1 MKNYK
6 RFTLI
11 EMLIVVLIIAILAAI
26 ALPQYRKATERSIM
40 AEAVTLVNQITQ
52 ANQRYYMATG
62 AYAAVGDLDALDIR
76 IDGSV
81 LSDKRVQTKNFI
93 YSPGGAGSTVYL
105 AVANR
110 GPYVGSSYWLYTRP
124 DAPTKIRC
132 AVYASGH
139 STAAQKEI
147 CEELDA
153 KGTL

>member
-6 RFTLI
+6 GFTLI

-26 ALPQYRKATERSIM
+26 ALPQYRKATERSILT
-40 AEAVTLVNQITQ
+40 EAVTIVNQIAQ
-52 ANQRYYMATG
+52 ANQRYYLATG
-62 AYAAVGDLDALDIR
+62 NYTKVGDMEALDVH
-76 IDGSV
+76 IDGNV

-110 GPYVGSSYWLYTRP
+110 GPYVGHSYWLYTRP

-132 AVYASGH
+132 TVYPSAH
-139 STAAQKEI
+139 STSIQ
-147 CEELDA
+147 EELCRELDS